1 MRPLPSSAA
10 IPASYAAAAS
20 GVLQAESGEYII
32 GTPRVYFHDG
42 ALTMVPPDHDVNRE
56 KETTWDTHV
65 SATSS
70 LHRAAFHRFG
80 STETQTALSDTG
92 SNSSDRLE
100 SKLDVS
106 LQARVAAWLEDV
118 GKETLDPLPDMNDTG
133 PFTPGVIVGGMTTND
148 ILMLKGLINPSVYV
162 QFYYLGLYA

>member
-1 MRPLPSSAA
+1 
-10 IPASYAAAAS
+10 
-20 GVLQAESGEYII
+20 
-32 GTPRVYFHDG
+32 
-42 ALTMVPPDHDVNRE
+42 
-56 KETTWDTHV
+56 
-65 SATSS
+65 
-70 LHRAAFHRFG
+70 LHGSAFHQFG

-133 PFTPGVIVGGMTTND
+133 PFTPGVIGGMTMND
-148 ILMLKGLINPSVYV
+148 ILMVKGLINPSVYV
-162 QFYYLGLYA
+162 QFYNLSLYA